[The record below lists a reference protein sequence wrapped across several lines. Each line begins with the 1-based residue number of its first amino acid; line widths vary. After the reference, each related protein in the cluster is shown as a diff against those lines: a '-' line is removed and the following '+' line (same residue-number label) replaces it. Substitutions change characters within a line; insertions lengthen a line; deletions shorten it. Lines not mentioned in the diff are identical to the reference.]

1 MKIAEAL
8 IERADIQKRISQLS
22 ARLQNNALVQDGEK
36 PAEEPSE
43 LLAELDRLVR
53 RLCELVAQI
62 NLTNAKTEVDGM
74 SVTEM
79 LSLRDALSKKAE
91 ILRIFLNVASAR
103 SMRNRGS
110 EIVIKSTVSVPEI
123 QKNVD
128 SIAKQLREVDTK
140 IQCVNWTTD
149 LIE

>member
-22 ARLQNNALVQDGEK
+22 VRLQNNALVQDGEK
-36 PAEEPSE
+36 PEEEPSE

-91 ILRIFLNVASAR
+91 ILRNFLNVASSKA
-103 SMRNRGS
+103 MRNRGS
-110 EIVIKSTVSVPEI
+110 EIVIKSTVSVSEI

-128 SIAKQLREVDTK
+128 SISKQLREIDIK
-140 IQCVNWTTD
+140 IQGINWTTD

>member
-8 IERADIQKRISQLS
+8 IERADIQKRLSQLS
-22 ARLQNNALVQDGEK
+22 VRLQNNALVQDGEK
-36 PAEEPSE
+36 PEEEPSE

-62 NLTNAKTEVDGM
+62 NLTNARTEVDGM

-91 ILRIFLNVASAR
+91 ILRNFLNVASSKA
-103 SMRNRGS
+103 MRNRGS
-110 EIVIKSTVSVPEI
+110 EIVIKSTVSVSEI

-128 SIAKQLREVDTK
+128 SISKQLREIDTK
-140 IQCVNWTTD
+140 IQGINWTTD

>member
-22 ARLQNNALVQDGEK
+22 VRLQNNALVQDGEN
-36 PAEEPSE
+36 PAENPSE

-79 LSLRDALSKKAE
+79 LSLRDALSQKAE
-91 ILRIFLNVASAR
+91 ILRNFLNVASSK

-110 EIVIKSTVSVPEI
+110 EIVIKSTVSVSEI

-128 SIAKQLREVDTK
+128 GISKQLREIDTK
-140 IQCVNWTTD
+140 IQGINWTTD

>member
-53 RLCELVAQI
+53 QLCELVAQI

-128 SIAKQLREVDTK
+128 SIAKQLREVDMK
-140 IQCVNWTTD
+140 IQY
-149 LIE
+149 

>member
-22 ARLQNNALVQDGEK
+22 GRLQNNALVQDGEK

-53 RLCELVAQI
+53 RLCELVALI

-91 ILRIFLNVASAR
+91 ILRNFLNVASSK

-110 EIVIKSTVSVPEI
+110 EIVIKSTVSVSEI

-128 SIAKQLREVDTK
+128 SISKQLREIDTK
-140 IQCVNWTTD
+140 IQGINWTTD

>member
-22 ARLQNNALVQDGEK
+22 VRLQNNALVQDGEK
-36 PAEEPSE
+36 PAEEPIE

-79 LSLRDALSKKAE
+79 LSLRDALSKKAD
-91 ILRIFLNVASAR
+91 ILRDFLNVASSK

-110 EIVIKSTVSVPEI
+110 EIVIKSTVSVSEI

-128 SIAKQLREVDTK
+128 SISKQLREIDTK
-140 IQCVNWTTD
+140 IQGINWTTD